1 MMNENNLTTINIES
15 WFIPCDIFAVICLIL
30 VIILAV
36 TFLFIAVIDKTCHT
50 VSIMLVANSCLTEL
64 IFASN
69 LLGMTVFV
77 LENDLKQIQY
87 QDSLCMF
94 YGYMVLAACSFQN
107 YSYLLQAIYRYIL
120 IVYPARLI
128 YQSARFQILLIC
140 LTWICGIIYP
150 IPIVFTN
157 HIKYDADNQSC
168 VIPLRLS
175 FLTIINVFY
184 VYMIPVGSIVFIY
197 FQMVRYVK
205 RISKRAATA
214 NTLFRAQ
221 RELKMIVRIIRL
233 VSIVLSFGLP
243 YSIFLF
249 MSFFNSAPK
258 YDFRIAFIFFDASLL
273 FVMIALFRNTDPVKT
288 SLMKKLNG
296 RPNAIVA
303 TVT

>member
-1 MMNENNLTTINIES
+1 
-15 WFIPCDIFAVICLIL
+15 

-36 TFLFIAVIDKTCHT
+36 TFLFIAIIDKTCHT
-50 VSIMLVANSCLTEL
+50 VQMMLVANSCLTEL
-64 IFASN
+64 IFTSN
-69 LLGMTVFV
+69 LLGMAVFV

-87 QDSLCMF
+87 QDRLCNF
-94 YGYMVLAACSFQN
+94 RGYMVLAACSFQN
-107 YSYLLQAIYRYIL
+107 YSYLLQAIYRYL
-120 IVYPARLI
+120 VVVYPARLI

-150 IPIVFTN
+150 IPIIFTN
-157 HIKYDADNQSC
+157 QIKYDVDNQTC

-175 FLTIINVFY
+175 FLTILNICFIY
-184 VYMIPVGSIVFIY
+184 TIPVASIVFVY
-197 FQMVRYVK
+197 FRMVRYIK
-205 RISKRAATA
+205 KMSKRVTPT
-214 NTLFRAQ
+214 NTLSRVQ

-243 YSIFLF
+243 YSIFLV

-258 YDFRIAFIFFDASLL
+258 YDFRIAFIFFNASLI
-273 FVMIALFRNTDPVKT
+273 FVMIALFQNTDPVKT

>member
-1 MMNENNLTTINIES
+1 
-15 WFIPCDIFAVICLIL
+15 
-30 VIILAV
+30 
-36 TFLFIAVIDKTCHT
+36 
-50 VSIMLVANSCLTEL
+50 
-64 IFASN
+64 
-69 LLGMTVFV
+69 
-77 LENDLKQIQY
+77 
-87 QDSLCMF
+87 
-94 YGYMVLAACSFQN
+94 
-107 YSYLLQAIYRYIL
+107 
-120 IVYPARLI
+120 
-128 YQSARFQILLIC
+128 
-140 LTWICGIIYP
+140 
-150 IPIVFTN
+150 
-157 HIKYDADNQSC
+157 
-168 VIPLRLS
+168 
-175 FLTIINVFY
+175 
-184 VYMIPVGSIVFIY
+184 MIPVGSIVFIY